1 MKKIFITILFILF
14 SISSSKAVNN
24 EGEANEYSI
33 NMTHLEM
40 CETGSTDTNCSNPV
54 TIGIGDSGAID
65 IANTTAGVAAASYG
79 SLSAIPFGK
88 SYSYMQVTMKRLVT
102 IAGSVSDDTNTCYT
116 SANDGSITTAVAGS
130 TSSGD
135 LATVTLYI
143 GLTSNVNGDNM
154 NSISAGDGTGTA
166 QAAGVIDNDDTFVQ
180 FRGPLT
186 APITLK
192 PGQIPTM
199 TLAFGFSEA
208 LGYAGSDGGCA
219 STAGEAQGLYGSSP
233 NVTITIN

>member
-24 EGEANEYSI
+24 EGAATQYSI

-40 CETGSTDTNCSNPV
+40 CETGSTESNCLNPV

-79 SLSAIPFGK
+79 SLSSIKFGV
-88 SYSYMQVTMKRLVT
+88 SYSYMQVTMKRLIT
-102 IAGSVSDDTNTCYT
+102 IAGTVSDGSNTCRT
-116 SANDGSITTAVAGS
+116 KANDGSIATAVAGK
-130 TSSGD
+130 TSGD
-135 LATVTLYI
+135 AATISLYI
-143 GLTSNVNGDNM
+143 GLTNNGNGNNM

-166 QAAGVIDNDDTFVQ
+166 QAVGVIDNDDTFVQ

-208 LGYAGSDGGCA
+208 LGYAGSSGGCA
-219 STAGEAQGLYGSSP
+219 ATEGETQGLYGSSP
-233 NVTITIN
+233 NVTITIK

>member
-1 MKKIFITILFILF
+1 MKKFFITILFILF

-24 EGEANEYSI
+24 EGPATEYSI

-40 CETGSTDTNCSNPV
+40 CETGSTESNCLNPV

-88 SYSYMQVTMKRLVT
+88 SYSFMQVTMKRLIT
-102 IAGSVSDDTNTCYT
+102 IAGTVSDGSNTCRT
-116 SANDGSITTAVAGS
+116 KENDSSITTLVVGK
-130 TSSGD
+130 TSGAA
-135 LATVTLYI
+135 ATISLYI
-143 GLTSNVNGDNM
+143 GLTNNGNGNNM

-166 QAAGVIDNDDTFVQ
+166 QAVGVIDNDDTFVQ
-180 FRGPLT
+180 FRGALT
-186 APITLK
+186 APVTLK

-208 LGYAGSDGGCA
+208 LGYAGASGGCTT
-219 STAGEAQGLYGSSP
+219 TAAEAQGLYGSSP
-233 NVTITIN
+233 NVTITIK

>member
-1 MKKIFITILFILF
+1 MKKFFITILFILF

-24 EGEANEYSI
+24 EGPATEYSI

-40 CETGSTDTNCSNPV
+40 CETGSTDTNCLNPV

-208 LGYAGSDGGCA
+208 LGYAGADNGCA
-219 STAGEAQGLYGSSP
+219 NTAGESQGLYGSSP
-233 NVTITIN
+233 NVTITIK